1 MKKLLLIFV
10 VIFVMILTGCSSS
23 TPTAVSTNTLPA
35 PTEAPTSTQPK
46 ITDTPTALPATAT
59 EKPVE
64 TQSNVEEKTTSSPA
78 SSEQPDEA
86 TLKKYFSELGLG
98 KIAPGGQLPLSL
110 EKNATLFT
118 AEDQIGLYGNI
129 LVECTPRH
137 IIYDTQAQKTVLEGG
152 FPYALKGG
160 FAGTG
165 PVDIPAGKYEYKV
178 YVDDTLVAV
187 FPFEVK

>member
-1 MKKLLLIFV
+1 MKKLLLILI
-10 VIFVMILTGCSSS
+10 VIFVMILTGCNSS
-23 TPTAVSTNTLPA
+23 TPTAVSTNTSPA
-35 PTEAPTSTQPK
+35 PTEAPTATQPK
-46 ITDTPTALPATAT
+46 ITDTPAA
-59 EKPVE
+59 